1 MNPSRLP
8 EVEKVL
14 NEEILADAFN
24 FLVQVGEIPYKANRR
39 AMVELDLNR
48 NAEKG
53 LRKVQSAIDGID
65 GWIGELELFRD
76 AANRVAKKAV
86 TVFRSA

>member
-1 MNPSRLP
+1 VNPSRLP

-14 NEEILADAFN
+14 SEEILADAFD

-48 NAEKG
+48 NTEKG
-53 LRKVQSAIDGID
+53 LRKVQAAIDGID

-76 AANRVAKKAV
+76 ASHRVAKKAAA
-86 TVFRSA
+86 VFRSA